1 VLRCVIGCLTLC
13 NRYNR
18 YSSMLQEK
26 RAVEDA
32 LKLQEQA
39 ANLKNLAEEKRKI
52 ALSFSQ
58 RIRAIGGA
66 DFQEA

>member
-1 VLRCVIGCLTLC
+1 
-13 NRYNR
+13 
-18 YSSMLQEK
+18 MLQEK

-39 ANLKNLAEEKRKI
+39 AKLKSLAEEKRKI

-58 RIRAIGGA
+58 RIRAFGG
-66 DFQEA
+66 DSDRQEA

>member
-1 VLRCVIGCLTLC
+1 
-13 NRYNR
+13 
-18 YSSMLQEK
+18 MLEEK

-39 ANLKNLAEEKRKI
+39 AKLKSLAEEKRKI

-58 RIRAIGGA
+58 RIRAFGDNDGQGA
-66 DFQEA
+66 

>member
-1 VLRCVIGCLTLC
+1 MCVTKC

-18 YSSMLQEK
+18 YSSMLEEK

-39 ANLKNLAEEKRKI
+39 AKLKSLAEEKRKI

-58 RIRAIGGA
+58 RIRAFGDNDGQGA
-66 DFQEA
+66 